1 MKVKVMVGG
10 GRRSIRAPAKLGPGE
25 MNAGVNEGVDGG
37 RAAEMQRD
45 EGWNQCRE
53 PHVTCDLIAL
63 RTASRDVEGCRWKVR
78 RAAEMRRDERWN
90 RYRKPRMSCDL
101 RASKSAVLDVDGR
114 RRMAGSVANMQR
126 DECEKP
132 MSGTACVVQPECM
145 DGGNL
150 LQPEERNPSGEM
162 QRDENWNR

>member
-1 MKVKVMVGG
+1 MGGGRALKVKVMVGG

-45 EGWNQCRE
+45 EGWNLCRE

-78 RAAEMRRDERWN
+78 
-90 RYRKPRMSCDL
+90 SI
-101 RASKSAVLDVDGR
+101 SKLISYYWLLLAIIGPGVPII
-114 RRMAGSVANMQR
+114 ANN
-126 DECEKP
+126 D
-132 MSGTACVVQPECM
+132 
-145 DGGNL
+145 D
-150 LQPEERNPSGEM
+150 
-162 QRDENWNR
+162 